1 MPSRANATPSPGRRK
16 AFFEINGAVSP
27 ESASK
32 PTATR
37 RREGDSSKPNSNAT
51 TVEMVELARV
61 DARTASRENLVKS
74 PVRSSQLTDYERE
87 REVRGRR
94 DGMIRIQSRRRGQTD
109 EARRRT
115 KQARVRRNNELLA
128 TLKVRESKDALEKSG
143 VEAKDSKRKRREKR
157 EETPAE
163 PTRRSAR
170 MRGES
175 SKGRWVEIGED
186 DKPKG
191 EVDEALECHLTCDE
205 YCAMHGLEPGPKM
218 VGGFRG
224 WVEETERIRLG
235 IAENANKAWE
245 LNGGGSGDRRPG
257 KGEQARDHARRM
269 LYKNPNAYFY
279 RHTGGEEQRNGDWDE
294 GEIERFVEVAKQ
306 YGCGDKWGLFASYI
320 PGRVGYQ
327 CSAAYRHV
335 IIPRGLLRDDSWRL
349 TPSGE
354 AIFAGRNK

>member
-1 MPSRANATPSPGRRK
+1 M
-16 AFFEINGAVSP
+16 
-27 ESASK
+27 
-32 PTATR
+32 
-37 RREGDSSKPNSNAT
+37 
-51 TVEMVELARV
+51 
-61 DARTASRENLVKS
+61 
-74 PVRSSQLTDYERE
+74 
-87 REVRGRR
+87 
-94 DGMIRIQSRRRGQTD
+94 
-109 EARRRT
+109 
-115 KQARVRRNNELLA
+115 RRNNELLA
-128 TLKVRESKDALEKSG
+128 SLKVRESKDALEKSG

-218 VGGFRG
+218 VGGFHG

-257 KGEQARDHARRM
+257 KGERARDHARRM
-269 LYKNPNAYFY
+269 VCTTPNA
-279 RHTGGEEQRNGDWDE
+279 
-294 GEIERFVEVAKQ
+294 
-306 YGCGDKWGLFASYI
+306 
-320 PGRVGYQ
+320 
-327 CSAAYRHV
+327 
-335 IIPRGLLRDDSWRL
+335 
-349 TPSGE
+349 
-354 AIFAGRNK
+354 

>member
-1 MPSRANATPSPGRRK
+1 M
-16 AFFEINGAVSP
+16 
-27 ESASK
+27 
-32 PTATR
+32 
-37 RREGDSSKPNSNAT
+37 
-51 TVEMVELARV
+51 
-61 DARTASRENLVKS
+61 
-74 PVRSSQLTDYERE
+74 
-87 REVRGRR
+87 
-94 DGMIRIQSRRRGQTD
+94 
-109 EARRRT
+109 
-115 KQARVRRNNELLA
+115 RRNNELLA
-128 TLKVRESKDALEKSG
+128 TLKVRESKDALEKSAG
-143 VEAKDSKRKRREKR
+143 EAKDSKRKRREKK

-191 EVDEALECHLTCDE
+191 EIDEALECHLTCDE

-218 VGGFRG
+218 VGGFHG